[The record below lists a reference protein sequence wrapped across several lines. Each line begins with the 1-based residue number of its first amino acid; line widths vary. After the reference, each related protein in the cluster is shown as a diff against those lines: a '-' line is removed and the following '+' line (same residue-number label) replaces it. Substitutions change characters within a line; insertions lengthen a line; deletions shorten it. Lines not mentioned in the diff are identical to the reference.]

1 MKRQVHRLLPAFVL
15 AFGGFVAGTPALAQ
29 GTWTAAEAGDTCNP
43 GVTSTASFS
52 CTKGSVKA
60 TLTTYG
66 YFGSTDGWLAG
77 RLGDFNASGFGAY
90 TGKYENSIGSN
101 TSSTADDSQHAFD
114 SITTSCGTGVVS
126 GNSGLSGINSGC
138 GGSIEA
144 LLISFT
150 NADGTAAER
159 VKLTALSTGFT
170 SGDADLSVYRWDG
183 DASGPG
189 TLSGQS
195 TNTSTGALAG
205 WTLVGSNDMGSGS
218 DGGVNPY
225 NIMGANANG
234 YSSYFLVTTYFGA
247 TTSGQPTGQNFDA
260 GNDRF
265 KIDSFTATN
274 TCAAGTTL
282 GTGNGATC
290 QNNPTPPPPSGVPE
304 PGSLALA
311 GLALAGV
318 FASRRK
324 RVSRI

>member
-1 MKRQVHRLLPAFVL
+1 MKLQSQRLLPALLL
-15 AFGGFVAGTPALAQ
+15 ALGGIFGSSPVLAQ

-43 GVTSTASFS
+43 GVTSTASFN
-52 CTKGSVKA
+52 CTKGTVKA
-60 TLTTYG
+60 TLTTFG
-66 YFGSTDGWLAG
+66 YFGSTNGWLAG

-90 TGKYENSIGSN
+90 TGKYEDG
-101 TSSTADDSQHAFD
+101 TGSQHAFD
-114 SITTSCGTGVVS
+114 SVTSGCASSTTVS
-126 GNSGLSGINSGC
+126 GNSGLSGLNTGC

-144 LLISFT
+144 LMISFT
-150 NADGTAAER
+150 NATTNAAER
-159 VKLTALSTGFT
+159 VNLSALSTGFA

-189 TLSGQS
+189 TLSSQA

-205 WTLVGSNDMGSGS
+205 WTLVGSNDMGAGTDS
-218 DGGVNPY
+218 GVNPY
-225 NIMGANANG
+225 NITGANANG

-247 TTSGQPTGQNFDA
+247 TTTGQPTGKNFDA